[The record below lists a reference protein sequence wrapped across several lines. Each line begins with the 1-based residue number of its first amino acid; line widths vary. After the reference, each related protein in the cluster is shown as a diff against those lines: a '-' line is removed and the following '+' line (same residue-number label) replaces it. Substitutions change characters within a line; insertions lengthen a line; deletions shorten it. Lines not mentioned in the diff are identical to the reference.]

1 MNRFEEASPRQMC
14 KAAGIIA
21 VCLVMSDPVTN
32 ELLLEIMK
40 NVKADVASLCLDV
53 GELKGGM
60 ATLSARLTSI
70 DQRLAVVHTDLALLS
85 ERMDHLEARM
95 DGIEGRLE

>member
-1 MNRFEEASPRQMC
+1 
-14 KAAGIIA
+14 
-21 VCLVMSDPVTN
+21 MSDPVTN

-85 ERMDHLEARM
+85 ERASN
-95 DGIEGRLE
+95 